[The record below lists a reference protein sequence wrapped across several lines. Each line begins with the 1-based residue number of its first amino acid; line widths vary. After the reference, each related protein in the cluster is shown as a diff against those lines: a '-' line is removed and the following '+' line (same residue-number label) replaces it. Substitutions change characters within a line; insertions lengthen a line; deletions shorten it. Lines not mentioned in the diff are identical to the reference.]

1 MTKGWLLIKIP
12 RKYNV
17 NDARMTRVYWIRPY
31 CTIMRAISSVPLG
44 LSSLMAKST
53 WKQASD
59 SMTSLVSTF
68 YF

>member
-12 RKYNV
+12 GKYNV
-17 NDARMTRVYWIRPY
+17 NDARMMRVYWIRPY

-44 LSSLMAKST
+44 LSSPMAKST

-59 SMTSLVSTF
+59 SMLSLVSGV